1 MEEVGNGRSVGPQAT
16 EAGGAFEARHL
27 ADAEMR
33 VAWEQVLSSVE
44 KQRFQKH
51 LELTIA
57 RSVSPQV
64 LEAARREYRV
74 VEAQQRILEA
84 KHAQWAAAHPE
95 PDPVEER
102 EYETRPAL
110 HPAVAEEYLKAVA
123 RPEPLAAGARIALPG
138 DR

>member
-1 MEEVGNGRSVGPQAT
+1 MEEVGNGRLVSPQAT
-16 EAGGAFEARHL
+16 EAGGVFEARHL

-33 VAWEQVLSSVE
+33 AAWEQVLSSVE

-95 PDPVEER
+95 PDPVEEHR
-102 EYETRPAL
+102 DRPAL
-110 HPAVAEEYLKAVA
+110 HPAVAEEYLKAAA
-123 RPEPLAAGARIALPG
+123 RPEPLAAGARIALPET
-138 DR
+138 R